1 MKKVLILGASSDIGI
16 EILKKFSKER
26 KFKTFAHYS
35 NGSKKFFNFIKN
47 KKNISKIKF
56 NFDSESTD
64 LEEFVNQKVFNDI
77 DIFINAAANLDDIPY
92 DNFSAEDFK
101 REMNINLLPGIMFTK
116 KIGNSMY
123 KKKGGSIIHLSS
135 IGVKYGGSDSS
146 FLYSLSKSGL
156 EFMPKKI
163 KLWGKNNVFVNTIR
177 IGVTDT
183 KIHKKIK
190 NKNLAKRVKLIP
202 LKRMAKPSEVAD
214 FIFYVA
220 TKNTFITNEV
230 LSIAGGE

>member
-1 MKKVLILGASSDIGI
+1 M
-16 EILKKFSKER
+16 R
-26 KFKTFAHYS
+26 KIRCY
-35 NGSKKFFNFIKN
+35 
-47 KKNISKIKF
+47 
-56 NFDSESTD
+56 
-64 LEEFVNQKVFNDI
+64 NDR
-77 DIFINAAANLDDIPY
+77 D
-92 DNFSAEDFK
+92 EDQ
-101 REMNINLLPGIMFTK
+101 
-116 KIGNSMY
+116 
-123 KKKGGSIIHLSS
+123 
-135 IGVKYGGSDSS
+135 VV
-146 FLYSLSKSGL
+146 
-156 EFMPKKI
+156 